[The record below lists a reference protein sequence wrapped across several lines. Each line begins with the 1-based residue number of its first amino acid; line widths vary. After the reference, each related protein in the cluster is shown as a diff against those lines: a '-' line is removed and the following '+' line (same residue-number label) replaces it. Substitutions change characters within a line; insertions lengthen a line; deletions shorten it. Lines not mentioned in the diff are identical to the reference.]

1 MRLFVEASLDDVALD
16 AVWEASRALRD
27 RPGFP
32 ASSVRW
38 VKREALHL
46 TLRFLG
52 EVDTDHGH
60 DHHERDHVD
69 NVEHAL
75 AALSGVGSISLQI
88 ESLTAFG
95 GRRPRV
101 IALVPRRGAPLDRL
115 VETRARLD
123 DALELVGFAR
133 EQRPVRPHLTLGRV
147 RRQAGA
153 AERSAIRLA
162 IDDAPPLQIAATVR
176 SVALVQSTLTA
187 DGPHYR
193 RLARVEL

>member
-1 MRLFVEASLDDVALD
+1 MRLFVEASLDDATLDVA
-16 AVWEASRALRD
+16 WEISRALRD

-38 VKREALHL
+38 VKRDALHL

-52 EVDTDHGH
+52 EVDTDR
-60 DHHERDHVD
+60 EPDHVE
-69 NVEHAL
+69 NVERAL
-75 AALSGVGSISLQI
+75 AALAGVGSIPLQI
-88 ESLTAFG
+88 AALTAFG

-101 IALVPRRGAPLDRL
+101 IALDLRHGPALDRL
-115 VETRARLD
+115 VEARAQLD
-123 DALELVGFAR
+123 DALELVGVAA
-133 EQRPVRPHLTLGRV
+133 EQRPFRPHLTLGRV

-153 AERSAIRLA
+153 AEQSAIRLA
-162 IDDAPPLQIAATVR
+162 IDAGPPLQIAATVR

-187 DGPHYR
+187 DGPQYR

>member
-1 MRLFVEASLDDVALD
+1 MRLFVEASLDDAALD
-16 AVWEASRALRD
+16 AAWEASRALRD

-52 EVDTDHGH
+52 EVDSDHEH
-60 DHHERDHVD
+60 DHVD

-75 AALSGVGSISLQI
+75 AALSGVGSIPLQI
-88 ESLTAFG
+88 EALIAFG

-115 VETRARLD
+115 VETRAQLD
-123 DALELVGFAR
+123 VALELVGFAR
-133 EQRPVRPHLTLGRV
+133 EERPIRPHLTLGRV

-162 IDDAPPLQIAATVR
+162 IDDALPLQIAATVR

>member
-1 MRLFVEASLDDVALD
+1 MRLFVEASLDDAALD
-16 AVWEASRALRD
+16 AAWEASRALRD

-52 EVDTDHGH
+52 EVDTDHEH
-60 DHHERDHVD
+60 DHVD

-75 AALSGVGSISLQI
+75 AALSGVGSIPLQI
-88 ESLTAFG
+88 EALIAFG

-115 VETRARLD
+115 VETRAQLD

-133 EQRPVRPHLTLGRV
+133 EQRPIRPHLTLGRV

-162 IDDAPPLQIAATVR
+162 IDDALPLQIAATVR
-176 SVALVQSTLTA
+176 SVALVHSTLTA